1 MTVTEN
7 NAGNNGYKLFHTN
20 WSPMEK
26 VLFFHFT
33 SMINFEALLL
43 EEHTSYLRHWTQF
56 RGKMSVNRIYPPQ
69 ASEGRPYEAYIQHD
83 QYTLD
88 TAVNT

>member
-1 MTVTEN
+1 MVINFFTPT
-7 NAGNNGYKLFHTN
+7 GHQ
-20 WSPMEK
+20 WEK
-26 VLFFHFT
+26 FGFFFHFT
-33 SMINFEALLL
+33 SMISFEALLL